1 MAYLIYRVMNYNDVW
16 HWDAPYVFVVTVFRL
31 LSLLF
36 FFVSFILVTGLSTA
50 ITGTVPNALVV
61 GLYNTITLRTWYMQ
75 PYGVSGP
82 ITNVNEVFARFSV
95 DLFEVLTSLLE
106 NTFLFLYF
114 LCAGIGVALF
124 LQSLVKMEH
133 KFVGG
138 AFISLQ
144 LILLIAVLRN
154 TIIAILSDFGINL
167 PFFANEHAI
176 LDYANG
182 FPSDFLEFLFSDLQV
197 LVLVSFAYLE
207 LSYQMIYSYS
217 VGKPVEDREETL
229 KRQLL
234 ALRQATRKQDAIERG
249 EKVSTTAMSRSSG
262 STAFSF
268 LREAIERKVV
278 GSQDAL
284 ENLDAVS
291 DVRRLQIF
299 VDELLQTDSRA
310 RDELTAKAAAPSSSY
325 VIGSTIMG
333 SAFRFLTVVAISFM
347 MMSPAVFLLF
357 LNPPVGIQTSIEV
370 LQPEIVLLFLVPIVL
385 LFPFAAM
392 VISWFS
398 KREEEVKLTK
408 EEKDEL
414 KKRKEDLA
422 QKKKEAARKRKE
434 REKARKKMKARPE
447 EKDEWDKAL
456 EEAYKK

>member
-1 MAYLIYRVMNYNDVW
+1 MAYLVYQAMDDNDVW
-16 HWDAPYVFVVTVFRL
+16 HWNAPYDFVVTVFRL

-36 FFVSFILVTGLSTA
+36 FFLSFILVTGLSTA
-50 ITGTVPNALVV
+50 ITGTVPNELVI

-95 DLFEVLTSLLE
+95 DIFEVLTSLFE

-124 LQSLVKMEH
+124 LQSLVRMEH

-138 AFISLQ
+138 AFVSLQ
-144 LILLIAVLRN
+144 MILLIAVLRN
-154 TIIAILSDFGINL
+154 TIVAILSDFGINL
-167 PFFANEHAI
+167 PFFADEHAI
-176 LDYANG
+176 LDYDT
-182 FPSDFLEFLFSDLQV
+182 FPEDFLEFLISDLQV

-229 KRQLL
+229 KKQLL

-262 STAFSF
+262 TTAFSF

-333 SAFRFLTVVAISFM
+333 SIFRFLSVVAISFM

-408 EEKDEL
+408 EEKEEMKRR
-414 KKRKEDLA
+414 KKELA

-434 REKARKKMKARPE
+434 REKARKKMRDKPE

-456 EEAYKK
+456 EEAYKT

>member
-1 MAYLIYRVMNYNDVW
+1 
-16 HWDAPYVFVVTVFRL
+16 
-31 LSLLF
+31 
-36 FFVSFILVTGLSTA
+36 
-50 ITGTVPNALVV
+50 
-61 GLYNTITLRTWYMQ
+61 
-75 PYGVSGP
+75 
-82 ITNVNEVFARFSV
+82 
-95 DLFEVLTSLLE
+95 
-106 NTFLFLYF
+106 
-114 LCAGIGVALF
+114 
-124 LQSLVKMEH
+124 
-133 KFVGG
+133 
-138 AFISLQ
+138 
-144 LILLIAVLRN
+144 
-154 TIIAILSDFGINL
+154 
-167 PFFANEHAI
+167 
-176 LDYANG
+176 
-182 FPSDFLEFLFSDLQV
+182 
-197 LVLVSFAYLE
+197 
-207 LSYQMIYSYS
+207 
-217 VGKPVEDREETL
+217 
-229 KRQLL
+229 
-234 ALRQATRKQDAIERG
+234 
-249 EKVSTTAMSRSSG
+249 MSRSTG

-347 MMSPAVFLLF
+347 MMSPAVFLLL
-357 LNPPVGIQTSIEV
+357 LNPPLGIENSIEV

-408 EEKDEL
+408 EEKEEMKRR
-414 KKRKEDLA
+414 KKDLA

-456 EEAYKK
+456 EEAYKT

>member
-1 MAYLIYRVMNYNDVW
+1 M
-16 HWDAPYVFVVTVFRL
+16 FRL

-36 FFVSFILVTGLSTA
+36 FFISFVLVTGLSTA
-50 ITGTVPNALVV
+50 ITGAVPNELVV

-82 ITNVNEVFARFSV
+82 ITNANEVFARFSV
-95 DLFEVLTSLLE
+95 DIFEVLTSLFE

-144 LILLIAVLRN
+144 MILLIAVLRT
-154 TIIAILSDFGINL
+154 TIIATLGDFGINL
-167 PFFANEHAI
+167 PFFANEHVI
-176 LDYANG
+176 LDYADG
-182 FPSDFLEFLFSDLQV
+182 FPTDFLTFLFSDLQV

-229 KRQLL
+229 KKQLL

-278 GSQDAL
+278 GSKDAL

-333 SAFRFLTVVAISFM
+333 SAFRFLSVVAISFM

-357 LNPPVGIQTSIEV
+357 LNPPIGIQTSIEV

-392 VISWFS
+392 VVSWFS

-408 EEKDEL
+408 EEKEEMTRR
-414 KKRKEDLA
+414 KKDLA

-456 EEAYKK
+456 EEAYKT

>member
-1 MAYLIYRVMNYNDVW
+1 MAFLIYTTMDSNDVW
-16 HWDAPYVFVVTVFRL
+16 HWNAPYDFVVTVFRL

-36 FFVSFILVTGLSTA
+36 FFISFILVTGLSTA
-50 ITGTVPNALVV
+50 ITGAMPNELVV

-95 DLFEVLTSLLE
+95 DIFEVLTSLFE

-144 LILLIAVLRN
+144 MILLIAVLRN
-154 TIIAILSDFGINL
+154 TILTILGDFGINL

-176 LDYANG
+176 LDYET
-182 FPSDFLEFLFSDLQV
+182 FPEDFIQFLFSDLQV

-229 KRQLL
+229 KKQLL

-333 SAFRFLTVVAISFM
+333 SIFRFLSVVAVSFM
-347 MMSPAVFLLF
+347 MMSPAVFLLL

-408 EEKDEL
+408 EEKEEL
-414 KKRKEDLA
+414 KRRKKELS

-434 REKARKKMKARPE
+434 REKARKKMRARPE

-456 EEAYKK
+456 EEAYKR